1 MTYHAIYR
9 TKKTH
14 ILYGPQPNSKKWTGF
29 CKYYYN
35 IVYITKVF
43 ADIINTRLTPVNFLS
58 SNSVRE
64 IDLLFIPDDNDF
76 NPAVV

>member
-1 MTYHAIYR
+1 MGHNPTLKNGLVFA
-9 TKKTH
+9 
-14 ILYGPQPNSKKWTGF
+14 SM
-29 CKYYYN
+29 
-35 IVYITKVF
+35 YITKVF

-76 NPAVV
+76 NPAAVV

>member
-1 MTYHAIYR
+1 MGQNPTL
-9 TKKTH
+9 KTFKWFLQVH
-14 ILYGPQPNSKKWTGF
+14 SMGVILPP
-29 CKYYYN
+29 
-35 IVYITKVF
+35 TKVF

-76 NPAVV
+76 NPAAVV